1 MRNKKKILIII
12 GTRPEAIKIAPVYEE
27 IKKSKRFI
35 LKLCISGQH
44 KEMMSQALDSFDL
57 KMDFVASSMK
67 KNQSLNELSS
77 KLFKDID
84 KVFSIFNPDLVLVH
98 GDTTT
103 TQISSMAAFL
113 RGIKVGHIE
122 AGLRSN
128 DKNSPFPEEINR
140 RTTSLVADYHFAPTR
155 QAKEN
160 LIKENISS
168 KKIYVTGNTVIDSLK
183 STLKKIDSK
192 KSKFK
197 ELDKNLLKLIRNN
210 SGKKLVLITGHR
222 RENFGNSFKNICLA
236 IKDLAEAYEEVKFIY
251 PVHLNPNVRKP
262 VMNILKNKKNI
273 LLMEPLD
280 YISFLTLMKNA
291 SLVITDSGGL
301 QEECPSLGVPL
312 ILMREK
318 TERPEIFDYEGFAM
332 TGPNRKKIFEASKK
346 YLNSTKKIKKKNP
359 FGDGKASERIL
370 KVLLKEFS

>member
-1 MRNKKKILIII
+1 
-12 GTRPEAIKIAPVYEE
+12 
-27 IKKSKRFI
+27 
-35 LKLCISGQH
+35 
-44 KEMMSQALDSFDL
+44 
-57 KMDFVASSMK
+57 
-67 KNQSLNELSS
+67 
-77 KLFKDID
+77 
-84 KVFSIFNPDLVLVH
+84 
-98 GDTTT
+98 
-103 TQISSMAAFL
+103 
-113 RGIKVGHIE
+113 
-122 AGLRSN
+122 
-128 DKNSPFPEEINR
+128 
-140 RTTSLVADYHFAPTR
+140 VADYHFAPTR

-183 STLKKIDSK
+183 STLIKIDSK

-197 ELDKNLLKLIRNN
+197 ELDKNLQKLIRNN

-236 IKDLAEAYEEVKFIY
+236 IKDLAEAYEEVTFIY

-280 YISFLTLMKNA
+280 YISFLTLMKNV

>member
-273 LLMEPLD
+273 LLMEPLV

>member
-1 MRNKKKILIII
+1 MNSKIFERSAIVSELESIINKVVNEKKKKILIII
-12 GTRPEAIKIAPVYEE
+12 GTRPEAIKIAPVYKE

-57 KMDFVASSMK
+57 KMDFIASSMK

-140 RTTSLVADYHFAPTR
+140 
-155 QAKEN
+155 
-160 LIKENISS
+160 
-168 KKIYVTGNTVIDSLK
+168 G
-183 STLKKIDSK
+183 
-192 KSKFK
+192 
-197 ELDKNLLKLIRNN
+197 
-210 SGKKLVLITGHR
+210 
-222 RENFGNSFKNICLA
+222 
-236 IKDLAEAYEEVKFIY
+236 
-251 PVHLNPNVRKP
+251 
-262 VMNILKNKKNI
+262 
-273 LLMEPLD
+273 
-280 YISFLTLMKNA
+280 
-291 SLVITDSGGL
+291 
-301 QEECPSLGVPL
+301 
-312 ILMREK
+312 
-318 TERPEIFDYEGFAM
+318 
-332 TGPNRKKIFEASKK
+332 
-346 YLNSTKKIKKKNP
+346 
-359 FGDGKASERIL
+359 
-370 KVLLKEFS
+370 